1 MRQGFTL
8 AELLIVVAMLSLL
21 MVSISPLLR
30 GNQDQAMLSR
40 QADIVRQSFYETVM
54 KAKTGAVETGATQLP
69 VRGFLISK
77 DTKEIV
83 PLTLQTLSFED
94 AQSMG
99 TTAILAQSTRGGN
112 LLQNDAG
119 KVVNRPLSTIETIEA
134 DGQQVATLLLLF
146 EPVSNTVAT
155 WLNST
160 KQSAPLQNVDV
171 TIQHADSS
179 KMRRTLRIQPETGT
193 IIPLP

>member
-160 KQSAPLQNVDV
+160 KQGTPLQNVDV
-171 TIQHADSS
+171 TIQHADSN

>member
-77 DTKEIV
+77 DTKEIA

-99 TTAILAQSTRGGN
+99 TAAILTQATKGGN

-119 KVVNRPLSTIETIEA
+119 KVVTRPLSTIETIEA
-134 DGQQVATLLLLF
+134 DGQQVTTLLLLF

-160 KQSAPLQNVDV
+160 KQGTPLQNVDV
-171 TIQHADSS
+171 TIQHADSN